1 MDLCAPKPP
10 RALERKGT
18 WNRATTVPQQVTVLA
33 HTATSLRAFAC
44 PRSEQQSFTKRILL
58 WILCPGRALE
68 AVDRRDTHP
77 RHHNFLLIQRAIQ
90 LRKIIVKKSNTRAK
104 IFFLS
109 SVGKISFFIVFR
121 KHAYPSV
128 VSGNQYLF
136 SYYLPRMVLKRVSL
150 LKICYHPFPN

>member
-18 WNRATTVPQQVTVLA
+18 LNRATTVPQQVTVLA

-44 PRSEQQSFTKRILL
+44 PRSEEQRFTKRILL

-77 RHHNFLLIQRAIQ
+77 CHHDFLLILLGDRVMLLESEEPGATR
-90 LRKIIVKKSNTRAK
+90 LSPVPLLLDPRDVHPVDVKRHG
-104 IFFLS
+104 L
-109 SVGKISFFIVFR
+109 
-121 KHAYPSV
+121 
-128 VSGNQYLF
+128 
-136 SYYLPRMVLKRVSL
+136 
-150 LKICYHPFPN
+150 